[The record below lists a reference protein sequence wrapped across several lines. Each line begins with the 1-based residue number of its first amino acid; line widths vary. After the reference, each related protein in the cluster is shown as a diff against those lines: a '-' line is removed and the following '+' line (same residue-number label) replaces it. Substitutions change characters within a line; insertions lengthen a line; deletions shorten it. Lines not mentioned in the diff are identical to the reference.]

1 METMSASACL
11 FIADT
16 TVSLRMVRALG
27 LGLVWF
33 MLLVGCAPEAVDRE
47 PQPIPPSHILGREV
61 FVNVLTEI
69 QLVEA
74 ISDLRTYRNDNER
87 ERLSEAYNDVWAR
100 TGVSAEQFETSYAW
114 WWDQPAAMKAVLRDV
129 VDSLKRM
136 ESDLVRRETDE
147 PVSPGDLKNRPPVD
161 TPSPSM
167 K

>member
-47 PQPIPPSHILGREV
+47 PHPIPPSHILGREV

-114 WWDQPAAMKAVLRDV
+114 WWDHPAAMKAVLRDV